1 MSVLQSITLN
11 KKAGKKQ
18 LAVLLD
24 PDRLQEIQVLTDTI
38 GIINASGVDLIFYG
52 GSLISGNNFES
63 CLNTIKQLTSIP
75 VVLFP
80 GSAMQISAGAD
91 AILFLSLISG
101 RNPEFLIGQ
110 QVLAAPKLKAS
121 GLEVIS
127 TGYLLI
133 DSGRPTTASYV
144 SNTNPIPHNKP
155 EIAATTA
162 LAGEFLGM
170 QLIYLDGGSGAEFSI
185 SDEMITAVKKT
196 LSVPLIVGGGI
207 NTPEDMLHRFAA
219 GADIVVVGTA
229 AEKDPFILRD
239 MMCAIQELQG

>member
-1 MSVLQSITLN
+1 MSVLQNITVN

-24 PDRLQEIQVLTDTI
+24 PDRLQNEQLLTSTI

-52 GSLISGNNFES
+52 GSLISGTNYDS
-63 CLNTIKQLTSIP
+63 CLTAIKKLTAIP

-80 GSAMQISAGAD
+80 GSAMQISSEAD

-110 QVLAAPKLKAS
+110 QILAAPKLKSS
-121 GLEVIS
+121 GLEVIA

-185 SDEMITAVKKT
+185 SDEMIGAVKRT
-196 LSVPLIVGGGI
+196 ISVPLIVGGGI
-207 NTPEDMLHRFAA
+207 NTPQEMLKRFAA

-239 MMCAIQELQG
+239 MMCAIQELQE

>member
-24 PDRLQEIQVLTDTI
+24 PDRLQEMQVLTDTI

-75 VVLFP
+75 VILFP

>member
-1 MSVLQSITLN
+1 MSVLHSISI
-11 KKAGKKQ
+11 KKQAGKKQ

-24 PDRLQEIQVLTDTI
+24 PDRLQDKQELDETI

-52 GSLISGNNFES
+52 GSLISGSNFES
-63 CLNTIKQLTSIP
+63 CLNTIKKLTSIP

-110 QVLAAPKLKAS
+110 QVLAAPKLKS
-121 GLEVIS
+121 TGLEVIS

-144 SNTNPIPHNKP
+144 SNTNPIPRNKP

-170 QLIYLDGGSGAEFSI
+170 QLIYLDGGSGAEYSI
-185 SDEMITAVKKT
+185 SDEMIAAVQKN

-207 NTPEDMLHRFAA
+207 NTPEDMLKRFAA
-219 GADIVVVGTA
+219 GADVVVVGTA